1 MTGFGKDSSIR
12 ILKTSLV
19 FILESENELAEAA
32 PPVPWGQLETPADPE
47 TGEREQEAAVPETG
61 EREQEIIAQPSNDLP
76 VVGDVKEPQRRMKTT
91 EKKNLLEASVA
102 SSSSR
107 EATVGP
113 LTVLEPSKN
122 TSSASQLNKN
132 TPSAAQPGGRV
143 VGNYAGDPFFLPL
156 SSSSSSSSEQPNI
169 RKRKLSSESLLVS
182 FYP

>member
-1 MTGFGKDSSIR
+1 MTRFGKESCIG
-12 ILKTSLV
+12 ILKLKISLV
-19 FILESENELAEAA
+19 FILESENELPEAA

-47 TGEREQEAAVPETG
+47 TGEREQE
-61 EREQEIIAQPSNDLP
+61 IIAQLSNDLP

-113 LTVLEPSKN
+113 LTVLEPSKH

-156 SSSSSSSSEQPNI
+156 SSSSSSSSEQPNS

>member
-47 TGEREQEAAVPETG
+47 TGEREQEKADPETG
-61 EREQEIIAQPSNDLP
+61 EREQAIIAQLSNDLP

-156 SSSSSSSSEQPNI
+156 SSSSSSSEQPNS